1 MNWILDRLKESS
13 TWRGIVWLLTVA
25 GIALEP
31 EQKEAIITAGIAI
44 AGLLGVF
51 TRDSSTT
58 DSQTQRT
65 ERQPIE
71 LQSRI
76 ETSRSH
82 HVADDLGVGGNVVSD
97 LDYRSRIAPDR
108 VQSHVPTPSE
118 RVAKL
123 AEHDFTSGFND
134 Q

>member
-1 MNWILDRLKESS
+1 MSWLIARLKEPS

-25 GIALEP
+25 GISLKP
-31 EQKEAIITAGIAI
+31 DQVEAIITAGIAI

-65 ERQPIE
+65 ERPPIE

-76 ETSRSH
+76 ETSRSDYA
-82 HVADDLGVGGNVVSD
+82 ADDLGADRRVVSD

-108 VQSHVPTPSE
+108 VQSHVQTERPTRPNI
-118 RVAKL
+118 
-123 AEHDFTSGFND
+123 FTQGFND